1 MCLLIGLPAWGAGA
15 ARLRSRSACTPAAAC
30 RARRTGCQAATLLR
44 WCCPRGRCFS
54 PHHASTGCARG
65 SQCTG
70 VLVHCAR
77 VRAGLVHGSSLRRTI
92 NPAPLL
98 LCRKGILDKHIR
110 RPAHLQFL
118 NLEISKFRSERNV
131 PSEICRVLAA
141 RESAR
146 ETTFRRQRERATLS
160 LAPSFALFRALALAL
175 AIIINNDE

>member
-1 MCLLIGLPAWGAGA
+1 MCASLLGCQPGAPELLVSDLDPLALRRLHAEREGLA
-15 ARLRSRSACTPAAAC
+15 ARLPPFCDGVVR
-30 RARRTGCQAATLLR
+30 
-44 WCCPRGRCFS
+44 FS

-98 LCRKGILDKHIR
+98 LCRKGILDKRIR

-175 AIIINNDE
+175 AQ